1 MRGGSRRCRSGK
13 FAALPSPTISFSS
26 PAWAGRTVSAA
37 ARRRR
42 DRVPGDRAPRRRG
55 ASGCALSASTR
66 VPVDPWRSTGM
77 PGRPVPLRAAPAR
90 RGAERADRRG
100 VPGHLAARRPCACAQ
115 GASFRTWLF
124 TLAHHRVVDLLRRRG
139 RKVSTGAFEGGG
151 EPWEPGAA
159 AVGRIDQHRAGHGGN
174 ARGRDRA
181 AQRADRPGPGPGPSP
196 SPSPSRR
203 GRGRAGG
210 RRSEGGSG
218 PAGSA
223 AARRHHC
230 GALAATLRLGDAMV
244 RRVPGWRATLSPAA
258 VATLKQALDGT
269 AP

>member
-1 MRGGSRRCRSGK
+1 MIAFQAIEHRVEGARP
-13 FAALPSPTISFSS
+13 AALCLRHRVSPSI
-26 PAWAGRTVSAA
+26 
-37 ARRRR
+37 
-42 DRVPGDRAPRRRG
+42 RG
-55 ASGCALSASTR
+55 
-66 VPVDPWRSTGM
+66 
-77 PGRPVPLRAAPAR
+77 
-90 RGAERADRRG
+90 DRRG
-100 VPGHLAARRPCACAQ
+100 YQAGLYRFVRRLLGAALNAPTDEVFQDTWLRVVHARARWAPQ

-124 TLAHHRVVDLLRRRG
+124 TLAHHRVVDLLRRSG
-139 RKVSTGAFEGGG
+139 REVSTGAFEGDGG

-181 AQRADRPGPGPGPSP
+181 AQRADRPGRSP
-196 SPSPSRR
+196 S
-203 GRGRAGG
+203 RGRAGG

-244 RRVPGWRATLSPAA
+244 RRAPGWQATLSPAA